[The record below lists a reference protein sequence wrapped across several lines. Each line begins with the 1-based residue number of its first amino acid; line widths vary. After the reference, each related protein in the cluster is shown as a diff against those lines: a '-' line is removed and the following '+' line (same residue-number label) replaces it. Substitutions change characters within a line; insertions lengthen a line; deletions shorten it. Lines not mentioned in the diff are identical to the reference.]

1 MSKQEAPPELRLG
14 CLVKLGKEDNNSPGE
29 SSQYFMKAPSDL
41 NSALQRHFSFPGFRP
56 GQREALE
63 LVLAGADT
71 LVVMPTGHGKSL
83 IYQLAA
89 LLLPGTALVVSPLIS
104 LMKDQVD
111 SLVRRGI
118 AATFINSTLNAA
130 HQNQRLQKMAE
141 GDYKIVLIAPE
152 RLRSRRFNTA
162 LSRVSLNLLVVDEA
176 HCLSQWGHDFR
187 PDYLHIADMRQN
199 IEIPVTLA
207 LTATATRKVQDDIIN
222 LLNLPHAERLVTGFN
237 RPNLSL
243 EVFSTPDVRAKL
255 ELLHE
260 FLCDVDGAGI
270 IYTGT
275 RRDAEEVAEFASETL
290 NLPACCYHAG
300 LEFGARTEVQ
310 DAFMAGDLS
319 LVAATNAF
327 GMGIDRPDVRFVL
340 HYTMPSSLEAY
351 YQEAGRGGR
360 DGLPARALLFYS
372 PQDTSL
378 HEFFIENASPSIE
391 ELRIV
396 HKFLVAPRASSQGEE
411 PGMRI
416 FHLDE
421 LIRATDLREV
431 KARVALEQL
440 EAAQALTRAPGD
452 IGNLIR
458 VQPRSFPEA
467 ALQKIRAQVKARQLY
482 RRAMLEKMVD
492 YAETNNCRR
501 RVILDHFGD
510 SGQADAPICCDN
522 CLSRAETDDIGL
534 RPAKTQA
541 ERAALIALD
550 TIARLQWGLGKGKI
564 GRILK
569 GSSAKNVA
577 QYAQHRHYGK
587 FAALRIG
594 EIEAL
599 IDQLLKSGYIKA
611 VGSNKPTLA
620 ITPKGQTALTAR
632 AAIEVELRGV
642 RRDAI
647 QRLEVERQVGGT
659 IALTKQM
666 LANGLSPEQIAAER
680 ALTVRTIFS
689 HLARLIAQG
698 ELNVRAVIT
707 EDVLKEIYAAIKK
720 VGSAERLA
728 PIKACLPDE
737 IDYGPIRCAVEA
749 RKLGQRD
756 PDLKSSKS
764 DVQRIIIECVRS
776 LPGKIPRSGVAKLL
790 VGSKSVR
797 IEQYSSNPFYNRLAG
812 KRRSEILAVVDTLL
826 QAEVLA
832 QDESKRLILPSQD
845 PHLSKTEAD
854 PLQDNLYEYLRAWRL
869 EKAGAMSKPAFVV
882 FSDETLRGIASTL
895 PRTTSDLLEIR
906 GIGPAKV
913 NQFGEEVLT
922 IVNEFLTT
930 KNNFLSKPDSSVPS
944 SSGLPKE
951 ATIDPVT
958 SFLSRPHPRP
968 LDGPWQAGWALDFH
982 SRFVGKEQV
991 RGVIGDLVYRYKYQG
1006 EHQLA
1011 DELAQRWADLLGAH
1025 PEIPQ
1030 PEAVVPVPPSTP
1042 RKFDPVIHLARAL
1055 AARLGIQALNTAL
1068 VKTRS
1073 TQPQKELKSM
1083 AAKQANVRGAF
1094 TTQGAVAGMHLLL
1107 VDDLYDSGAT
1117 LSEAARSLGR
1127 GHPASIVALTL
1138 TKTIHADR

>member
-1 MSKQEAPPELRLG
+1 MPPVRVQAAPPEPRLG
-14 CLVKLGKEDNNSPGE
+14 RLVKLGKEDNNSPGE

-41 NSALQRHFSFPGFRP
+41 NSALQRYFAFPGFRP

-63 LVLAGADT
+63 HVLAGADT

-130 HQNQRLQKMAE
+130 HQDQRLQKMAE

-162 LSRVSLNLLVVDEA
+162 LSRVSINLLVVDEA

-260 FLCDVDGAGI
+260 FLCAVDGAGI

-275 RRDAEEVAEFASETL
+275 RRDAEEVAEFASEAL
-290 NLPACCYHAG
+290 NLPACYYHAG
-300 LEFGARTEVQ
+300 LESGARTEVQ

-360 DGLPARALLFYS
+360 DGLPTRAILLYS

-391 ELRIV
+391 ELRTV
-396 HKFLVAPRASSQGEE
+396 HGFLVASQASSQGEK
-411 PGMRI
+411 PGMRV

-440 EAAQALTRAPGD
+440 EAVQALTRAPGD
-452 IGNLIR
+452 IGNLMR

-467 ALQKIRAQVKARQLY
+467 ALLKIRAQVKARQLY

-492 YAETNNCRR
+492 YAETNDCRR

-510 SGQADAPICCDN
+510 SGQAEAPVCCDN

-550 TIARLQWGLGKGKI
+550 TISRLQWGLGKGKI

-611 VGSNKPTLA
+611 VGSDKPTLA

-680 ALTVRTIFS
+680 ALTARTIYS
-689 HLARLIAQG
+689 HLARLIAQRD
-698 ELNVRAVIT
+698 LNVRAVIT

-749 RKLGQRD
+749 RKLDHSVAPQTESNSVSPKKDRATHVCALGESGSLEHVPELISALED
-756 PDLKSSKS
+756 PNGNVRRLAASALGKLRSKDAVLPLLALLENETKPQVRQYTIKALGRMGDERARARLKQIAS
-764 DVQRIIIECVRS
+764 DKAE
-776 LPGKIPRSGVAKLL
+776 K
-790 VGSKSVR
+790 
-797 IEQYSSNPFYNRLAG
+797 EYNRSTA
-812 KRRSEILAVVDTLL
+812 
-826 QAEVLA
+826 
-832 QDESKRLILPSQD
+832 
-845 PHLSKTEAD
+845 
-854 PLQDNLYEYLRAWRL
+854 RAAL
-869 EKAGAMSKPAFVV
+869 
-882 FSDETLRGIASTL
+882 
-895 PRTTSDLLEIR
+895 DLLH
-906 GIGPAKV
+906 
-913 NQFGEEVLT
+913 
-922 IVNEFLTT
+922 
-930 KNNFLSKPDSSVPS
+930 PS
-944 SSGLPKE
+944 ESGLPVGPITK
-951 ATIDPVT
+951 IDRLIASPRDHSGRSTPDAVT

-1011 DELAQRWADLLGAH
+1011 DELAQRWADLLGTH

-1042 RKFDPVIHLARAL
+1042 RKFDPVMHLARAL

-1117 LSEAARSLGR
+1117 LSESARSLGR